1 MVREMRELM
10 DRYTEARPLVFVLE
24 DLHWCDH
31 GTLRMMEH
39 FARRPRQVR
48 ILWIASFRLTQVIA
62 EDHPLR
68 ALRQELRL
76 HNLCEEIL
84 LEPFSESDVADYMA
98 GRMSGR
104 ELPEAFVRRLHT
116 HTEGLPLFV
125 ANVVDTLIAQAAND
139 PAALDRWV
147 EAS

>member
-1 MVREMRELM
+1 MLGAHPDRMVREMREMM
-10 DRYTEARPLVFVLE
+10 DRYTETRPLVFVLE
-24 DLHWCDH
+24 DLHWCDL

-76 HNLCEEIL
+76 HKLCDEIL
-84 LEPFSESDVADYMA
+84 LEPFSESEVADYIES
-98 GRMSGR
+98 RMPGTQ
-104 ELPEAFVRRLHT
+104 LPESFVRRLHAS
-116 HTEGLPLFV
+116 HRRS
-125 ANVVDTLIAQAAND
+125 
-139 PAALDRWV
+139 AALRRKRGGDAHR
-147 EAS
+147 AGSK